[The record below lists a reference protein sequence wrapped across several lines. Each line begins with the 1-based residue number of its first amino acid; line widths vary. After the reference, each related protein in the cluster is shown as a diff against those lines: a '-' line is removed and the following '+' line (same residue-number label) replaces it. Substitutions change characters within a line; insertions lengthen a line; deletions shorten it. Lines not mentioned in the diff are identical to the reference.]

1 MVVMVVVGSCS
12 GGVMVVVGSCSSGD
26 GGSRVL

>member
-1 MVVMVVVGSCS
+1 MVVVMVVVESCSGGVVVVGSCS
-12 GGVMVVVGSCSSGD
+12 GGD

>member
-1 MVVMVVVGSCS
+1 MVVMVVVESCSGGVVVVGSCS
-12 GGVMVVVGSCSSGD
+12 GGD